1 MNRREF
7 LVASWAAALSTAFLG
22 SVGRLGRAQAKG
34 VSSALTAN
42 PKTDGQ
48 AVPLPEITAVVDTLV
63 PPDPD
68 VPGDFKGS
76 DYHADYVLAA
86 TLGTTGQGAVV
97 MMLNQYAQNAAGK
110 DFIDCTADQRLAAL
124 KAWIVDA
131 SNLDP
136 MIQDMLTGVLT
147 LSVIGTFERNP
158 ADEQEKLFTSMGW
171 FDPADPSGTFR
182 VPNEGYVDSFQFPV
196 HLKSGVAK

>member
-7 LVASWAAALSTAFLG
+7 LVASWTAALSSAFLA
-22 SVGRLGRAQAKG
+22 SVGRLGRADAKAAPG
-34 VSSALTAN
+34 ALTPN

-48 AVPLPEITAVVDTLV
+48 AAPLPEITAVVDTLI

-76 DYHADYVLAA
+76 DYHGDYVLAA
-86 TLGTTGQGAVV
+86 NLGDTGQNVVV

-110 DFIDCTADQRLAAL
+110 DFIACTPDERLAAL

-131 SNLDP
+131 ASLDP
-136 MIQDMLTGVLT
+136 LIQDMLTGVLT
-147 LSVIGTFERNP
+147 LSMIGTFERNP
-158 ADEQEKLFTSMGW
+158 PEEQEKLFTSMGW
-171 FDPADPSGTFR
+171 YDPADPAGTFR
-182 VPNEGYVDSFQFPV
+182 VPNEGFVDSFQFPV
-196 HLKSGVAK
+196 HLKDGVRK

>member
-7 LVASWAAALSTAFLG
+7 LVASWAAALSTAMLG
-22 SVGRLGRAQAKG
+22 SVGRIGRAQAKG
-34 VSSALTAN
+34 VTSALTAN

-48 AVPLPEITAVVDTLV
+48 TVPLPEITAVVDTLV
-63 PPDPD
+63 PADPD

-76 DYHADYVLAA
+76 DYHGDYVLAA
-86 TLGTTGQGAVV
+86 NLGTTGQAAVV
-97 MMLNQYAQNAAGK
+97 MMLNQYSQTAASK
-110 DFIDCTADQRLAAL
+110 DFIDCTGDERLAAL

-158 ADEQEKLFTSMGW
+158 SDEQEKLFTSMGW
-171 FDPADPSGTFR
+171 FDPKDPSGTFR
-182 VPNEGYVDSFQFPV
+182 VPNEGYVDSFLFPV
-196 HLKSGVAK
+196 HLKGGVAK